1 MIKVEHL
8 AKSYGNIQA
17 VINLDLQIAKGE
29 IYGLLGPN
37 GAGKTTTIRMLT
49 LLTLP
54 TDGKAFIN
62 GYDVTRDLARVKKDI
77 GVVPQHMNLDEQ
89 LTAWE
94 NLELHGRLYKMP
106 KSERYKRS
114 EELLEYVELS
124 GRSGDLTCN
133 FSGGMKRRLMIAK
146 ALMHHPVV
154 LFMDEPTAGL
164 DPQTR
169 RKIWDLIRKM
179 NAEGMT
185 VLLTTH
191 YIEEADLL
199 CHRIGIM
206 DRGKLIAL
214 GTPQELKQM
223 VGEVVLEIVNQ
234 GDTDYKFF
242 NNREEAIRFV
252 AKLEK
257 DIFIRESN
265 LEDVFIELTGRKVGD
280 EW

>member
-1 MIKVEHL
+1 MIKVEAL

-37 GAGKTTTIRMLT
+37 GAGKTSTIRMLT
-49 LLTLP
+49 ILTLP

-62 GYDVTRDLARVKKDI
+62 GYDVTRDLAKVKKEI
-77 GVVPQHMNLDEQ
+77 GVVPQHLNLDEQ

-94 NLELHGRLYKMP
+94 NLELHGRLHKMP
-106 KSERYKRS
+106 RIERHQRI

-124 GRSGDLTCN
+124 GRRSDLTSS

-146 ALMHHPVV
+146 ALMHRPAV
-154 LFMDEPTAGL
+154 LFLDEPTAGL

-169 RKIWDLIRKM
+169 RKIWDLIRSM

-191 YIEEADLL
+191 YIEEADIL

-206 DRGKLIAL
+206 DRGRLIAL
-214 GTPQELKQM
+214 GTPQELKQK

-242 NNREEAIRFV
+242 NNREEAIHFA

-257 DIFIRESN
+257 NIFIRESN

-280 EW
+280 E